1 MQERRE
7 PGPDA
12 GLFGWKCGIAEIKG
26 CVILDTL
33 VLFVLR
39 KKVCS
44 ACCCSHVHFLDKI
57 QGSWKQ
63 ASLDRW
69 SLSLGRLGTHRLWLW
84 IQISHFHLTRCA
96 GCDSGGVT
104 VLGWTERWV
113 RPWLREPRSWARSKG
128 HKTIARNNRNNKAWL
143 MGSTGDAEKVKHS
156 RSFDSDLGEQHE
168 ARIYPIATILCCLH
182 WSWDFL
188 KVLSGRRHFPEARKQ
203 PSSLPA

>member
-12 GLFGWKCGIAEIKG
+12 GLFGGKCGIAEIKG

-44 ACCCSHVHFLDKI
+44 ACCCSNVHFLDKI

-69 SLSLGRLGTHRLWLW
+69 SLSLGRLGTHRL
-84 IQISHFHLTRCA
+84 
-96 GCDSGGVT
+96 
-104 VLGWTERWV
+104 
-113 RPWLREPRSWARSKG
+113 
-128 HKTIARNNRNNKAWL
+128 
-143 MGSTGDAEKVKHS
+143 
-156 RSFDSDLGEQHE
+156 
-168 ARIYPIATILCCLH
+168 
-182 WSWDFL
+182 
-188 KVLSGRRHFPEARKQ
+188 
-203 PSSLPA
+203 